1 MSSDEEPREQADNG
15 SDDGGDYA
23 TVDGLVE
30 ALRQVRTPKDERRL
44 IFAKGENL
52 RHMRHEQILERWPI
66 LPEGWARSIE
76 RTRLAAVDRTP
87 GAATFGR

>member
-1 MSSDEEPREQADNG
+1 MSGHEEPREREDNG
-15 SDDGGDYA
+15 LDDDVDYA

-30 ALRQVRTPKDERRL
+30 ALRQVRSPRDERRL

-52 RHMRHEQILERWPI
+52 RYIRHAQILERWPI
-66 LPEGWARSIE
+66 LPEAWARNIE
-76 RTRLAAVDRTP
+76 KTRLAAVDRTP